1 MGPPMPGEGGGDGA
15 NGECLA
21 RLTELL
27 LIEQRG
33 SDPRAAIPPG
43 GSEVAGGTPLGP
55 WLAPAAAL
63 AGGEPKKALALLDQP
78 RPDDPS
84 LSLLSQALRTA
95 AIVMDGNWQPGTSPV
110 DRQPGAQ
117 RAQFTAG
124 AGIEDALASVADPGL
139 RLCTHLAGRVIPV
152 LLSSRTTLGHAVKAM
167 AAKERTAAY
176 GMRVD
181 WDDHDLSAGL
191 REPLAWFDGLYEEI
205 AATRHEAA
213 AACHLL
219 LAADLRVRVGDV
231 QAAQPLLRH
240 GLRFAS
246 RSHATAGLAAL
257 LAGDW
262 ELGPPGTAEQCAIPA
277 TAPPARALSRAEH
290 HYERADAEYGA
301 AHSGRGRAA
310 ALLRLAHVQR
320 LRGSLEEGRETAC
333 RARELAVAAGDG
345 ACAALLRIHQ
355 SLDLIQADP
364 TPQGQAEAG
373 TEAAEEVVA
382 WATSVGSTSWLEGLR
397 QLVLER
403 AEFWSAQGDVV
414 RARRAAHLAQRLLPG
429 PGTGDSAATD
439 PSAVAASHRQQRQPP
454 PRPPFPA
461 TGIYLRARHRLASIV
476 LTDLEQQD
484 HLERVEGSTE
494 KGEPLD
500 LADCL
505 GLIQTAKTLHDQA
518 SALRD
523 PDVMAAARAR
533 IEVALRVGT
542 DLLKDVEPL
551 KDVFAV
557 LASDLAS
564 CPAQETFFR
573 SRRSRAAGLETE
585 ADRLA
590 RQALSETELIPDETF
605 RSVLRCAAHVDLRQW
620 ARARAEMEAVEPRL
634 SALQAAAL
642 WLRLGRPERAAAHE
656 PFIDAAL
663 GGPDQDHLWERAAI
677 RADLALARGHYGDA
691 ADLARQGLDAYEAHQ
706 VRLAR
711 DALRASFADDPVVA
725 GLYHA
730 AVLSTLGLGGPGA
743 AATAFAQAERGRAGF
758 LHALHALDTAGTDPA
773 ARRAVRGWLAAE
785 VRWSAEFEDHAAGLG
800 GRASLPDSGQPPI
813 LAPGGPVPAVSEQP
827 VGGPVPAVSEQPMG
841 GSLPVVSEQPAPG
854 ASPTPGRT
862 AQARRD
868 GRRARIAEAEQAL
881 DAAEAEVRR
890 LVPAALT
897 ASGRGTLPDAAT
909 LSEALPPDTVL
920 LTYHLYDDTLVGWA
934 MTRRTLLSD
943 RHTGWA
949 HSVVAAVRRFHG
961 WCAMADAGSHGE
973 ADGPELAELLLRPFA
988 EPLRDHRRVLV
999 VPPALL
1005 SLLPF
1010 HALPWDGD
1018 VLGARHE
1025 VSYLPSAS
1033 LLTRLH
1039 GTQDRP
1045 WAELNALLVGDP
1057 AADPRHGLRKLP
1069 GTVAETAELAR
1080 LLPRHHLLTGTD
1092 ATRARVL
1099 EAAPDCQVLHLA
1111 THGLVDELAPNR
1123 SRLPLAGDDVLGIAD
1138 LLRVAQEPQ
1147 LLVLSACDTGR
1158 GTATA
1163 GGDVLGLTRAALIT
1177 GARHAVVS
1185 LWPVRDRTGCLVITK
1200 TYQYLLEDPTAG
1212 VGAALARAQRAVR
1225 DLSGADRD
1233 EEFDALAHRAGTRPG
1248 PPSRARSWA
1257 AARDSE
1263 PLRPD
1268 AEDRHPYHWAPFI
1281 HVGV

>member
-1 MGPPMPGEGGGDGA
+1 MSTPMPGEGGGDVA

-21 RLTELL
+21 RLTELV

-33 SDPRAAIPPG
+33 SDPSVAAPQSGP
-43 GSEVAGGTPLGP
+43 EAAGGAALGP
-55 WLAPAAAL
+55 WLEPAAAL
-63 AGGEPKKALALLDQP
+63 AAGEPKRALALLDEP
-78 RPDDPS
+78 RPDDS
-84 LSLLSQALRTA
+84 SGGAFALSPLSQALRTA
-95 AIVMDGNWQPGTSPV
+95 AIAMDGNWQPGSSPV
-110 DRQPGAQ
+110 DRQPAAQ
-117 RAQFTAG
+117 RAQFAAG
-124 AGIEDALASVADPGL
+124 GGIEAAVAPVAGPGL
-139 RLCTHLAGRVIPV
+139 GLCTYLAGRVIPV
-152 LLSSRTTLGHAVKAM
+152 LLSSRTTLGHAVRAM
-167 AAKERTAAY
+167 TAQERTASY
-176 GMRVD
+176 GVHVE
-181 WDDHDLSAGL
+181 WHDHDLSAGL

-205 AATRHEAA
+205 AAARHAEA

-219 LAADLRVRVGDV
+219 LAADLRVRAGDL

-240 GLRFAS
+240 GLRVAS

-257 LAGDW
+257 LGGDW
-262 ELGPPGTAEQCAIPA
+262 ELGLPGTAEQCAIPA
-277 TAPPARALSRAEH
+277 IAPDARALSRAEE
-290 HYERADAEYGA
+290 HYQQADAEYRA

-310 ALLRLAHVQR
+310 ALLRLAHIQR
-320 LRGSLEEGRETAC
+320 LRGTLEAGRETAW
-333 RARELAVAAGDG
+333 RARELAVSAGDG

-355 SLDLIQADP
+355 TLDLIQADP
-364 TPQGQAEAG
+364 TPRGRAYTAGEAG
-373 TEAAEEVVA
+373 TDAAEEVVA
-382 WATSVGSTSWLEGLR
+382 WATTFGSTSWLRGLR

-403 AEFWSAQGDVV
+403 AEFWSGQGDVV
-414 RARRAAHLAQRLLPG
+414 RARRAALLAQRLLPG

-439 PSAVAASHRQQRQPP
+439 QSAVAASG
-454 PRPPFPA
+454 PA
-461 TGIYLRARHRLASIV
+461 AGIFLRARHRLASFV
-476 LTDLEQQD
+476 LTDLKQQD
-484 HLERVEGSTE
+484 HLERVERSTE
-494 KGEPLD
+494 KGEPPN

-505 GLIQTAKTLHDQA
+505 GLIQSAKILHDQA

-523 PDVMAAARAR
+523 PDVMAASRAR
-533 IEVALRVGT
+533 IEIALRVGT
-542 DLLKDVEPL
+542 DLLKDVEPMNEVL
-551 KDVFAV
+551 AV

-590 RQALSETELIPDETF
+590 RQVLSEAERIPDETF
-605 RSVLRCAAHVDLRQW
+605 RRVLCCAAQVDLRQW
-620 ARARAEMEAVEPRL
+620 PRARAEMEAVEPRL

-656 PFIDAAL
+656 PFIDVAP

-677 RADLALARGHYGDA
+677 RADLALARGLYGHA

-730 AVLSTLGLGGPGA
+730 AVLSALGFGGPGA

-785 VRWSAEFEDHAAGLG
+785 VSWSAEFEDHAAGLG
-800 GRASLPDSGQPPI
+800 DRASLPCSGRALNHDGL
-813 LAPGGPVPAVSEQP
+813 LAQGGCVPADSEP
-827 VGGPVPAVSEQPMG
+827 PAS
-841 GSLPVVSEQPAPG
+841 G
-854 ASPTPGRT
+854 ATPTPAGT
-862 AQARRD
+862 AQARRE
-868 GRRARIAEAEQAL
+868 GRRARIEEAEQAL
-881 DAAEAEVRR
+881 DAAESEVRR
-890 LVPAALT
+890 LVPAAFT
-897 ASGRGTLPDAAT
+897 ASGRGMLPDAAT

-920 LTYHLYDDTLVGWA
+920 LAYHLFDDTLVGWA
-934 MTRRTLLSD
+934 MTRRTLFSD
-943 RHTGWA
+943 SHTGWA

-961 WCAMADAGSHGE
+961 WCAMVDAGSRGE
-973 ADGPELAELLLRPFA
+973 ADGRELAELLLRPFA
-988 EPLRDHRRVLV
+988 APLRDHRRVLV
-999 VPPALL
+999 VPPAML

-1018 VLGARHE
+1018 ALGAGHE

-1033 LLTRLH
+1033 LLTRLN

-1057 AADPRHGLRKLP
+1057 AADPRHELRKLP
-1069 GTVAETAELAR
+1069 GTVAETAELSR
-1080 LLPRHHLLTGTD
+1080 LLPRHRLLTGTD
-1092 ATRARVL
+1092 ATRDRVL
-1099 EAAPDCQVLHLA
+1099 DAAPDCQVLHLA

-1138 LLRVAQEPQ
+1138 LLRVAHEPQ

-1177 GARHAVVS
+1177 GARHAIVS
-1185 LWPVRDRTGCLVITK
+1185 LWPVRDRTGCLVITR
-1200 TYQYLLEDPTAG
+1200 TYRYLLEDPTAC
-1212 VGAALARAQRAVR
+1212 VGSALTRAQRAVR
-1225 DLSGADRD
+1225 DLSGAERD

-1248 PPSRARSWA
+1248 PPSRARSWG

>member
-1 MGPPMPGEGGGDGA
+1 MGTPMPGEGGGDGA

-21 RLTELL
+21 RLTELVL
-27 LIEQRG
+27 VERRG
-33 SDPRAAIPPG
+33 SDPSAANPPG
-43 GSEVAGGTPLGP
+43 GSEAAGGALLGP

-63 AGGEPKKALALLDQP
+63 AAGEPKRALALLDQP

-95 AIVMDGNWQPGTSPV
+95 ATAMDGNWQPGTSPV
-110 DRQPGAQ
+110 DRQPAAQ
-117 RAQFTAG
+117 RAQFAAG

-139 RLCTHLAGRVIPV
+139 RLCTHLAGRVIPA
-152 LLSSRTTLGHAVKAM
+152 LLSSRTTLGHAVRAM
-167 AAKERTAAY
+167 AAQKRTAAY

-191 REPLAWFDGLYEEI
+191 REPLVWFDGLYEEI

-219 LAADLRVRVGDV
+219 LAADLRVRAGDL

-240 GLRFAS
+240 GLRLAS

-262 ELGPPGTAEQCAIPA
+262 ELGPPGSAEQCAIPA
-277 TAPPARALSRAEH
+277 TAPHARALSRAQE
-290 HYERADAEYGA
+290 HYERADAEYRA
-301 AHSGRGRAA
+301 ARSGRGHAA

-320 LRGSLEEGRETAC
+320 LRGSLEAGRETAC

-355 SLDLIQADP
+355 SLDLLQADP
-364 TPQGQAEAG
+364 TPRGQAEAG
-373 TEAAEEVVA
+373 NEAAEEVVA
-382 WATSVGSTSWLEGLR
+382 WATTIGSTSWLRGLR

-403 AEFWSAQGDVV
+403 AEFWSGQGDVV
-414 RARRAAHLAQRLLPG
+414 RARRAALLAQRLLPG
-429 PGTGDSAATD
+429 PGTGDSTATGQ
-439 PSAVAASHRQQRQPP
+439 SSVAASV
-454 PRPPFPA
+454 PA
-461 TGIYLRARHRLASIV
+461 TGMYLRARHRLASIV
-476 LTDLEQQD
+476 LTDLEQQE
-484 HLERVEGSTE
+484 HLERAEGSTE
-494 KGEPLD
+494 KGEPPD

-505 GLIQTAKTLHDQA
+505 GLIQSAKILHDQA

-523 PDVMAAARAR
+523 PDVMAAARAS
-533 IEVALRVGT
+533 IELALRVGT
-542 DLLKDVEPL
+542 DLLKDVEPME
-551 KDVFAV
+551 DVFAV

-585 ADRLA
+585 ADSLA
-590 RQALSETELIPDETF
+590 RLALSEAERIPDETF
-605 RSVLRCAAHVDLRQW
+605 RRVLRCAAHVDLRQW
-620 ARARAEMEAVEPRL
+620 GRARAEMEAVEPRL

-663 GGPDQDHLWERAAI
+663 GGPDQDHPWERAAI
-677 RADLALARGHYGDA
+677 RADLALARGHHGDA

-706 VRLAR
+706 IRLAR

-730 AVLSTLGLGGPGA
+730 AVLSALGLGGPGA
-743 AATAFAQAERGRAGF
+743 AAGAFAQAERGRAGF

-800 GRASLPDSGQPPI
+800 GSAAPRDSGPPPS
-813 LAPGGPVPAVSEQP
+813 LAPGGLVPAVSEQP
-827 VGGPVPAVSEQPMG
+827 AS
-841 GSLPVVSEQPAPG
+841 G
-854 ASPTPGRT
+854 ATTTPGRT

-868 GRRARIAEAEQAL
+868 GRRARIEEAEQAL
-881 DAAEAEVRR
+881 DAAESEVRR

-897 ASGRGTLPDAAT
+897 ASGRGTLPDAAI

-949 HSVVAAVRRFHG
+949 YSVVAAARRFHG

-973 ADGPELAELLLRPFA
+973 ADGRELAELLLRPFA
-988 EPLRDHRRVLV
+988 APLRDHRRVLV
-999 VPPALL
+999 VPPARL

-1018 VLGARHE
+1018 VLGAHHE

-1080 LLPRHHLLTGTD
+1080 LLPRHRLLTGTD

-1123 SRLPLAGDDVLGIAD
+1123 SRLPLAGEDVLGIAD

-1185 LWPVRDRTGCLVITK
+1185 LWPVRDRTGCLVVTR
-1200 TYQYLLEDPTAG
+1200 TYRYLLEDPTAG
-1212 VGAALARAQRAVR
+1212 VGSALARAQRAVR
-1225 DLSGADRD
+1225 DLPGAERD

-1268 AEDRHPYHWAPFI
+1268 TEDRHPYHWAPFI